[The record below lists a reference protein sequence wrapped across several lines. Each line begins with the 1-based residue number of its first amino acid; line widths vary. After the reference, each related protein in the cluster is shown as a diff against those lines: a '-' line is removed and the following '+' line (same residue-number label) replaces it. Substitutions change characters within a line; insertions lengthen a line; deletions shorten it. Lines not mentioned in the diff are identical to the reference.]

1 MDPHYLVIVRN
12 SDNKSSYHDFPKSR
26 EGLAAAY
33 KFAKGYNKWSIYF
46 EDELVDLLDNAES
59 SDA

>member
-33 KFAKGYNKWSIYF
+33 KFAKGYYKWSIYF
-46 EDELVDLLDNAES
+46 EDELVDLLDNL
-59 SDA
+59 